1 MVRNIEIIC
10 DGNKKTGLGHIKRS
24 ITLFNELKKQ
34 KFNIRISGI
43 SDDSKLFLPKCKEFD
58 NKPDCI
64 IYDLP
69 STSQC
74 KKIKF
79 NKQQLI
85 IALDYFGALIPDFN
99 IVIFPHHKPNASRQ
113 VFIGFE
119 YILIRE
125 EIRLLKNKPIKKL
138 DINKVLVI
146 FGGSDILNQGPHVA
160 CQLADLGMQVTLV
173 QGPLAN
179 NIRKDSGYEVIINPD
194 NLPELIRDS
203 GWLVTNGGGCLFEA
217 IYLEKAALV
226 IPQTSAERRIAE
238 YALDQS
244 SILGIGEDKIRKFNF
259 EEIEHV
265 QQRASKVI
273 DGNGYRRIINIIKNA
288 L

>member
-24 ITLFNELKKQ
+24 ITLFNELKKH
-34 KFNIRISGI
+34 KFNVKISGL
-43 SDDSKLFLPKCKEFD
+43 SDDSKLFLPRCIEFD
-58 NKPDCI
+58 KKPDCI

-69 STSQC
+69 SSIQS
-74 KKIKF
+74 IKS
-79 NKQQLI
+79 KCHTQQLI
-85 IALDYFGALIPDFN
+85 IALDYFGSLIPDFN
-99 IVIFPHHKPNASRQ
+99 IVIFPHQKPNALRE

-125 EIRLLKNKPIKKL
+125 EIRLLKNKPIEKL
-138 DINKVLVI
+138 DIKKVLVV
-146 FGGSDILNQGPHVA
+146 FGGSDVLNQGHQVA
-160 CQLADLGMQVTLV
+160 LQLADLGMQVTLV

-179 NIRKDSGYEVIINPD
+179 NTRKDSKYEVIINPN

-226 IPQTSAERRIAE
+226 IPQTSFERRIAE
-238 YALDQS
+238 YAFDQS
-244 SILGIGEDKIRKFNF
+244 SILDIGKDKIRKFNI

-265 QQRASKVI
+265 QQRASKFI
-273 DGNGYRRIINIIKNA
+273 DGNGHKRIINIIKNVQ
-288 L
+288 